1 MQEKPELRRKL
12 LALRNT
18 IPAEEKTAFD
28 RRIGDAIL
36 AWWQTARDTTIGVYW
51 PMRGEPDLHSTYA
64 ALRRQGVQPALPVVV
79 DDNAPLKF
87 VLWKENDV
95 LQDDRYGAR
104 IPPATNPQ
112 VWPQVL
118 IIPCVGFNAG
128 RFRLGYGGGFYDRT
142 LEAVPRPRTVGVA
155 YALGEAEFA
164 ADTFDVALDFLIT
177 EQGPYAC

>member
-36 AWWQTARDTTIGVYW
+36 ASWQTARDTTIGVYW
-51 PMRGEPDLHSTYA
+51 PMRSEPDLPSTSA
-64 ALRRQGVQPALPVVV
+64 ALRREGVQPALPVVV

-87 VLWKENDV
+87 VLWKENAV

-104 IPPATNPQ
+104 IPPASNSQ
-112 VWPQVL
+112 VWPQV
-118 IIPCVGFNAG
+118 
-128 RFRLGYGGGFYDRT
+128 
-142 LEAVPRPRTVGVA
+142 
-155 YALGEAEFA
+155 
-164 ADTFDVALDFLIT
+164 
-177 EQGPYAC
+177 